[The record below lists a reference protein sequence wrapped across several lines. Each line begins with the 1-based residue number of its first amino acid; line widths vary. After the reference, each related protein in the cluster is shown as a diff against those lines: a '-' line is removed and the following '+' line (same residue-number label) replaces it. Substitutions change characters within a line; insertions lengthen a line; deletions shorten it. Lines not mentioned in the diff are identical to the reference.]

1 MPQNYKITKFRILK
15 IECMID
21 IFNNVAH
28 QIGKDGIT
36 LKVEDKLFCR
46 RPNDISNQTALLE
59 INTNITSDD
68 APDFKVSL
76 LSQTIFTFEEMTEN
90 LDGVLERE
98 CYPIA
103 RAKVYDAIKNITES
117 MGVPPID
124 LNKQKE
130 PD

>member
-59 INTNITSDD
+59 INT
-68 APDFKVSL
+68 
-76 LSQTIFTFEEMTEN
+76 FEEMPEN